1 MRLIA
6 ALLLG
11 ACTSTPGTPGA
22 TELSVYT
29 FADYLPDQ
37 VVRDYEAAAGVKVNV
52 STYET
57 NEELLASLAARPT
70 AYDVIVPSD
79 YAVEILIKD
88 HALRPLDLGKISNYN
103 NIDPSFLSPY
113 FDPGGLGGRGRAKK
127 EKFSLPYLWGMTGI
141 AYDRTKVNPAPTQW
155 ADLWRADLGGKL
167 VVLDDAREMIGIG
180 LLVNGKQKNTSDGA
194 AIDAARDKLLAL
206 APNVASFDANSGEK
220 ALLDGTAVAGVL
232 FSGNAAL
239 AQRGNPNIEWVLP
252 SDGPGIWF
260 DNLAIPVG
268 APHPQAAEGFVDYLL
283 SAEAGAKVSIGY
295 PFSNPNVAAINWLR
309 DHDKA
314 AYDAYRESAATSP
327 PTTSLAGALLVK
339 DVGPEASKRY
349 ESAWDAVKAQKGTP

>member
-1 MRLIA
+1 MRLFS

-11 ACTSTPGTPGA
+11 ACAPPAPTPAA

-37 VVRDYEAAAGVKVNV
+37 VVRDFEAASGAKVSV

-88 HALRPLDLGKISNYN
+88 HALRPLDLGNINNYN

-113 FDPGGLGGRGRAKK
+113 LDPGGLGRRGRAKG

-141 AYDRTKVNPAPTQW
+141 AYGRTKVNPPPTAW
-155 ADLWRADLGGKL
+155 VDLWRPDLGGKL

-180 LLVNGKQKNTSDGA
+180 LLVTGKQKNTSDGA

-206 APNVASFDANSGEK
+206 TPNIASFDANSGEK
-220 ALLDGTAVAGVL
+220 ALIDGTAVAGVL

-239 AQRGNPNIEWVLP
+239 AQRANPNIEWVLP
-252 SDGPGIWF
+252 SDGAGIWF

-268 APHPQAAEGFVDYLL
+268 APHPQTAEAFLDYLL
-283 SAEAGAKVSIGY
+283 SAEAGAKVSVGY

-314 AYDAYRESAATSP
+314 AYDAYRDSAATSP
-327 PTTSLAGALLVK
+327 PTTALAGALLVK
-339 DVGPEASKRY
+339 DVGHEAAKRY
-349 ESAWDAVKAQKGTP
+349 ESAWDAVKKGTP